1 MNSFVCFSSFPLSL
15 NIQSLPA
22 TSMSAPFSLHFGP
35 FSLSIPPSTYI
46 SKSRPRS
53 FRILERAFILE
64 YEAGIKL

>member
-46 SKSRPRS
+46 SKSIDGDR
-53 FRILERAFILE
+53 
-64 YEAGIKL
+64 